1 MKRII
6 FLLVAI
12 FLIKLYFDTDKTEEI
27 YEVVCERSDG
37 RTETIDLEQYIMG
50 VVAGEMPISFEEEAL
65 KAQSVAARTFV
76 LSRNLHVDDSI
87 SSQVYLD
94 EEQRKE
100 RWKDQFEEYEKKL
113 RNVVKDTKGEV
124 LMYNDHYIS
133 ALFFSSSS
141 GKTENNEDYFQSN
154 ALPYLRSVSS
164 SYETPIIEYKNVTSS
179 QLLELFSGSEVRIL
193 NYTEGGNVN
202 EVRIGNSI
210 YSGREVREKL
220 SLNSSCFEVSK
231 TENGYSFTTYG
242 YGHQVGMSQ
251 YGANGMAKEGYKY
264 KEILQHYYQ
273 GACINSLK

>member
-76 LSRNLHVDDSI
+76 LSRNLHVDDST

-164 SYETPIIEYKNVTSS
+164 SYETPIIDYKNVTSS